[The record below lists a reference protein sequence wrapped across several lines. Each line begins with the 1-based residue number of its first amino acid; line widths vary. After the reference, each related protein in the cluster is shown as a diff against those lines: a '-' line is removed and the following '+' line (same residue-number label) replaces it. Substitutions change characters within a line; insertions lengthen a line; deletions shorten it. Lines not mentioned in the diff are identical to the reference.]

1 LAAIVGVLGGMGG
14 AYIDGSLANQGK
26 SGPSRTSGRPRDRTF
41 VNSLTQSM
49 CRQRALCWSGC
60 RSGQLIPSRF
70 HNNRHETTFSM
81 PQSRQKRL
89 VRSSPSLELQEVT
102 NKLLTALGAEDL
114 DVAEKLRR
122 KFIALAQEDVANV
135 SE

>member
-1 LAAIVGVLGGMGG
+1 M
-14 AYIDGSLANQGK
+14 
-26 SGPSRTSGRPRDRTF
+26 
-41 VNSLTQSM
+41 
-49 CRQRALCWSGC
+49 
-60 RSGQLIPSRF
+60 
-70 HNNRHETTFSM
+70 
-81 PQSRQKRL
+81 L
-89 VRSSPSLELQEVT
+89 VRLQIRAAAPESVPQKALDDLLDAATKAEAAGEIVAEPELQEVT

>member
-1 LAAIVGVLGGMGG
+1 
-14 AYIDGSLANQGK
+14 
-26 SGPSRTSGRPRDRTF
+26 
-41 VNSLTQSM
+41 
-49 CRQRALCWSGC
+49 
-60 RSGQLIPSRF
+60 
-70 HNNRHETTFSM
+70 M

-122 KFIALAQEDVANV
+122 KFIALAQEDVPNV

>member
-1 LAAIVGVLGGMGG
+1 
-14 AYIDGSLANQGK
+14 
-26 SGPSRTSGRPRDRTF
+26 
-41 VNSLTQSM
+41 
-49 CRQRALCWSGC
+49 
-60 RSGQLIPSRF
+60 
-70 HNNRHETTFSM
+70 M

-89 VRSSPSLELQEVT
+89 VRSTPSLELQEVT